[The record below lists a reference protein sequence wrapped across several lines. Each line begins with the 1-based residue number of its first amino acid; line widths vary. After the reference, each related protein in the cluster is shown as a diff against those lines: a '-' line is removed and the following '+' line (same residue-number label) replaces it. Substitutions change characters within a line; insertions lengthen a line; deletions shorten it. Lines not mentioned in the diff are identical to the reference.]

1 MIRIKVH
8 EKHTTLEDVD
18 DAFKS
23 QAYNLM
29 ENWCLVR
36 VSELDEA
43 FSYEHNH
50 WIDELYAALFNC
62 LKVILNIPHSQ
73 RAVLKRIDKGLNL
86 PIITDPD
93 KSRNLIE
100 TKFLV
105 KEHIPED
112 VFNQVLAEWY
122 TDGKAELQG
131 ADLRAESRVL
141 HPGQAGHGTRKENK
155 KETQVRIL

>member
-43 FSYEHNH
+43 FSYEHNP

-86 PIITDPD
+86 PIISDPD

-112 VFNQVLAEWY
+112 VFNQVLKEWY
-122 TDGKAELQG
+122 TDGKAELRKVLTSEQS
-131 ADLRAESRVL
+131 LVSYIRAK
-141 HPGQAGHGTRKENK
+141 QATAPAKKTRKRRK
-155 KETQVRIL
+155 